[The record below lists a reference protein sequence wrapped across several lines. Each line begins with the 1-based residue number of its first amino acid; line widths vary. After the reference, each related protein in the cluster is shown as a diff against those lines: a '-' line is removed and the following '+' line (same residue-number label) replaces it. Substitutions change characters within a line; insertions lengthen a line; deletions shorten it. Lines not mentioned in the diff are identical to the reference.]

1 MEKRLYIYIY
11 RNSIMLLT
19 RPLFRLDSSLC
30 PFVARFRRWF
40 QFCSN
45 IPFFGK
51 NFKGYFNLLKALYV
65 KLLPMMN
72 H

>member
-1 MEKRLYIYIY
+1 
-11 RNSIMLLT
+11 MLLT

-30 PFVARFRRWF
+30 PFVVRFRRWF

-51 NFKGYFNLLKALYV
+51 NFKSYWNLIRTIYEDKASLTNDEPLV
-65 KLLPMMN
+65 FARITKLDA
-72 H
+72 